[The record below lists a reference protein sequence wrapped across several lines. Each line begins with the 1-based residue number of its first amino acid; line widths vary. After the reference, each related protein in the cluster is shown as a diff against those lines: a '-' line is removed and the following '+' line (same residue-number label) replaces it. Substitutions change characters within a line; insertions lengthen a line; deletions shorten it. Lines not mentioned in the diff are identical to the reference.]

1 MRSAVAPT
9 EVPVRSAGSQSV
21 WERQARKVRA
31 SKYLLLLVLPGFVWY
46 VIFQYI
52 PMYGVTIAFKELSLR
67 LGVLGSPWI
76 GFDQFER
83 FFNYPRFWGLIRNTF
98 LLSFYTMLFGF
109 PAPII
114 FALALNELVNRTYKR
129 TVQTISFLPHFI
141 AVPAV
146 VGMLVLALSPS
157 TGFVNVFLGAFGIEP
172 IYFMIKPRW
181 FRPIYVI
188 SDIWQNVGWGAII
201 YLAQLSR
208 VDPELY
214 EAATVDGAS
223 RLRKMWHISLPSL
236 TPVISILLILRIGG
250 LLSVGGEKVL
260 LMYNDLTLET
270 ADVIWTYVYRR
281 GLLRQDFSYGTAV
294 ALFNSVISLILV
306 VLANTAARRFSEY
319 RLW

>member
-1 MRSAVAPT
+1 MRPALAASETPIPGARV
-9 EVPVRSAGSQSV
+9 ESV
-21 WERQARKVRA
+21 WQRQVRKVRA

-157 TGFVNVFLGAFGIEP
+157 TGFVNVFLGTFGIEP

-223 RLRKMWHISLPSL
+223 RMRKMWHISLPAL

>member
-1 MRSAVAPT
+1 MRPALAASETPMQGARM
-9 EVPVRSAGSQSV
+9 ESV
-21 WERQARKVRA
+21 WQRQVRKVRA

-114 FALALNELVNRTYKR
+114 FALALNEVVNRTYKR

-141 AVPAV
+141 AMPAV
-146 VGMLVLALSPS
+146 IGMLVLALSPS

-181 FRPIYVI
+181 HRPLYVI
-188 SDIWQNVGWGAII
+188 SDIWQNVGWGAIL

-223 RLRKMWHISLPSL
+223 RMRKMWHISLPAL

-294 ALFNSVISLILV
+294 GLFNSVISLILV

>member
-1 MRSAVAPT
+1 MRPALAASETPIPGARV
-9 EVPVRSAGSQSV
+9 ESV
-21 WERQARKVRA
+21 WQRQVRKVRA

-223 RLRKMWHISLPSL
+223 RMRKMWHISLPAL

>member
-1 MRSAVAPT
+1 MRPAVAASETPIPGARV
-9 EVPVRSAGSQSV
+9 ESV
-21 WERQARKVRA
+21 WQRQARKVRA

-114 FALALNELVNRTYKR
+114 FALALNELVSRTYKR

-141 AVPAV
+141 AMPAV

-223 RLRKMWHISLPSL
+223 RMRKMWHISLPAL

-294 ALFNSVISLILV
+294 GLFNSVISLILV

>member
-1 MRSAVAPT
+1 MRPALAASETPIPGARV
-9 EVPVRSAGSQSV
+9 ESV
-21 WERQARKVRA
+21 WQRQVRKVRA

-141 AVPAV
+141 AMPAV

-223 RLRKMWHISLPSL
+223 RMRKMWHISLPAL

-294 ALFNSVISLILV
+294 GLFNSVISLILV

>member
-1 MRSAVAPT
+1 MRPALAASETPIPGARV
-9 EVPVRSAGSQSV
+9 ESV
-21 WERQARKVRA
+21 WQRQARKVRA

-114 FALALNELVNRTYKR
+114 FALALNEVVNRTYQR
-129 TVQTISFLPHFI
+129 TVQTVSFLPHFI
-141 AVPAV
+141 AMPAV

-223 RLRKMWHISLPSL
+223 RMRKMWHISLPAL

-294 ALFNSVISLILV
+294 GLFNSVISLILV

>member
-9 EVPVRSAGSQSV
+9 EIPVQGAGTQSV
-21 WERQARKVRA
+21 WQRQARKIRA

-83 FFNYPRFWGLIRNTF
+83 FFRYPHFWRLIRNTF
-98 LLSFYTMLFGF
+98 LLNFYTMLFGF

-129 TVQTISFLPHFI
+129 TVQTVSFLPHFI
-141 AVPAV
+141 AMPAV

-157 TGFVNVFLGAFGIEP
+157 TGFVNAILAAFGVEP

-188 SDIWQNVGWGAII
+188 SDIWQNVGWGAIL

-223 RLRKMWHISLPSL
+223 RLRKMWHISLPAL

-260 LMYNDLTLET
+260 LMYNDLTIET

-294 ALFNSVISLILV
+294 GLFHAVISLVLV
-306 VLANTAARRFSEY
+306 VLANTAAKRFSEY

>member
-1 MRSAVAPT
+1 MRPAVAASETPIPGARV
-9 EVPVRSAGSQSV
+9 ESIWQ
-21 WERQARKVRA
+21 RQARKVRA

-141 AVPAV
+141 AMPAV

-223 RLRKMWHISLPSL
+223 RMRKMWHISLPAL

-294 ALFNSVISLILV
+294 GLFNSVISLILV

>member
-1 MRSAVAPT
+1 MRTAVAASDAT
-9 EVPVRSAGSQSV
+9 AHSAGSQSV
-21 WERQARKVRA
+21 WQRQARKIRA

-83 FFNYPRFWGLIRNTF
+83 FFNYPHFWGLIRNTF

-114 FALALNELVNRTYKR
+114 FALALNELVNRSYQR

-141 AVPAV
+141 AMPAV

-157 TGFVNVFLGAFGIEP
+157 TGFVNAFLGAFGIDP

-223 RLRKMWHISLPSL
+223 RLRQMWHISLPAL

-294 ALFNSVISLILV
+294 GLFNSVISLVLV

>member
-9 EVPVRSAGSQSV
+9 EVPVQSMGSQSV
-21 WERQARKVRA
+21 WQRQARKVRA
-31 SKYLLLLVLPGFVWY
+31 SKYLLLLVLPGFIWY

-52 PMYGVTIAFKELSLR
+52 PMYGVTIAFKDFSLR
-67 LGVLGSPWI
+67 QGVVGSPWI
-76 GFDQFER
+76 GFDSFER
-83 FFNYPRFWGLIRNTF
+83 FLNYPHFWRIIRNTF
-98 LLSFYTMLFGF
+98 LTSFYTMLFGF

-114 FALALNELVNRTYKR
+114 FALALNEVVNRTYKR

-141 AVPAV
+141 AMPAV
-146 VGMLVLALSPS
+146 IGMLVLALSPS

-181 FRPIYVI
+181 HRPLYVI
-188 SDIWQNVGWGAII
+188 SDIWQNVGWGAIL

-223 RLRKMWHISLPSL
+223 RLRKMWHISLPEL

-250 LLSVGGEKVL
+250 LLSVGPEKVI

-270 ADVIWTYVYRR
+270 ADVIGSYVYRR
-281 GLLRQDFSYGTAV
+281 GLLRQEFSYGAAV
-294 ALFNSVISLILV
+294 GLLNSVVSLVLV
-306 VLANTAARRFSEY
+306 VLANTAARRFSSY

>member
-1 MRSAVAPT
+1 MRPAVAASETPMQGARV
-9 EVPVRSAGSQSV
+9 ESV
-21 WERQARKVRA
+21 WQRQVRKVRA

-141 AVPAV
+141 AMPAV

-223 RLRKMWHISLPSL
+223 RLRKMWHISLPAL

-294 ALFNSVISLILV
+294 GLFNSVISLILV